1 MNRIIRI
8 PVQVRSGIDQP
19 AAGVDPFREEDEAQ
33 AERLPVT
40 KSLSRSA
47 ALVPEGAY
55 DEAAPAPA
63 VSRNVDQIEP
73 DESID
78 WRDRALRLQ
87 AEMDNYR
94 KRQQRLAQD
103 SIDAERERLLRGFLL
118 VVDNLERALAVQ
130 PGDGRGLREGIQ
142 LTHQAALQLLRREG
156 VEPVGAQGQPFDPRR
171 HEAVTTVDHAWAG
184 LPANAIAK
192 VLEPGYRQ
200 GDRLLRPAK
209 VVVAV

>member
-19 AAGVDPFREEDEAQ
+19 AAGVDPFREDDEAQ

-40 KSLSRSA
+40 ESLSRTA
-47 ALVPEGAY
+47 ALVPEGAH

-73 DESID
+73 AEGID

-103 SIDAERERLLRGFLL
+103 SVDAERERLLRGFLL

-171 HEAVTTVDHAWAG
+171 HEAVTTVDHAWKG
-184 LPANAIAK
+184 LPANSIAE
-192 VLEPGYRQ
+192 VVEPGYRQ